1 MKRYTIFML
10 ILVIS
15 LAVSCDKP
23 DITAPNDNKEQ
34 TENND
39 NENEGGN
46 ENGTGNKDDDK
57 PLEGEDEGNPS
68 QGEDEKDGN
77 KDDTG
82 NENDDKPLEGEDG
95 ENPSQGEDEKDGNI
109 HPMAKIMGTPLPNE
123 IRYIS
128 LSALAITPT
137 SATWN
142 VSIESNVYDNKSGR
156 GIITFSDTLS
166 ELPEGAF
173 NECQFLS
180 AISLPSGVR
189 AIGVK
194 AFQKCVNLQ
203 YIGLPENLET
213 VGYWAF
219 QDCSS
224 LQTLT
229 LPEGPPGVT
238 PESFQPVFRVLNSAS
253 GHGTPPWLLRSL
265 NGQFLC
271 ATPGRA
277 SILINEWVSLW
288 DQCTV

>member
-1 MKRYTIFML
+1 MKKLLTI
-10 ILVIS
+10 V
-15 LAVSCDKP
+15 AVGIMCLTACDKP
-23 DITAPNDNKEQ
+23 DITDPDDNKEQ
-34 TENND
+34 IENND

-46 ENGTGNKDDDK
+46 E
-57 PLEGEDEGNPS
+57 
-68 QGEDEKDGN
+68 DG
-77 KDDTG
+77 TG

-229 LPEGPPGVT
+229 LPEGVMSIG
-238 PESFQPVFRVLNSAS
+238 SRAFSNCS
-253 GHGTPPWLLRSL
+253 SL
-265 NGQFLC
+265 
-271 ATPGRA
+271 A
-277 SILINEWVSLW
+277 
-288 DQCTV
+288 